1 MAKKSSNKKKAK
13 IKSRPAPKPVQ
24 SPKQRRMGYLV
35 LLLLLPIAG
44 GIIYST
50 IPSKPKVG
58 PQFIKE
64 GELQFLLAERDSI
77 VEEIDIEIADTPDTR
92 TQGLMWRR
100 SMEDNQGMLFIME
113 ENEPQSFWM
122 LNTYISLDII
132 YVNEHKE
139 IVSIQANTT
148 PQSTQSVPSGAAAKY
163 VVEVN
168 AGFAAE
174 HGLEVGDR
182 IDW

>member
-1 MAKKSSNKKKAK
+1 MAKKSSKKKSSSK
-13 IKSRPAPKPVQ
+13 TRPTPKPVQ

-64 GELQFLLAERDSI
+64 GELQFLLAEKDSVI
-77 VEEIDIEIADTPDTR
+77 REIDIEIADTPDTR

-100 SMEDNQGMLFIME
+100 SMEDEQGMLFIME
-113 ENEPQSFWM
+113 DNEPQSFWM

-132 YVNEHKE
+132 YVNENKE
-139 IVSIQANTT
+139 IVAIRANTT
-148 PQSTQSVPSGAAAKY
+148 PQSTQSVPSGAPAKY

>member
-1 MAKKSSNKKKAK
+1 MAKRKKGNSKK
-13 IKSRPAPKPVQ
+13 NRPPSPVQ
-24 SPKQRRMGYLV
+24 TPRQKRMGYL
-35 LLLLLPIAG
+35 LLLLLFPIAG

-50 IPSKPKVG
+50 IPKKPKVG

-64 GELQFLLAERDSI
+64 GELQFLAAEKDSVI
-77 VEEIDIEIADTPDTR
+77 QAIDIEIADTPDTR

-100 SMEDNQGMLFIME
+100 TMEEKQGMLFIME

-122 LNTYISLDII
+122 LNTYLSLDII
-132 YVNEHKE
+132 YVNEDQE

-148 PQSTQSVPSGAAAKY
+148 PQSTQSVPSGAPAKY

-168 AGFAAE
+168 AGFCE
-174 HGLEVGDR
+174 RFGLQVGDR
-182 IDW
+182 IRW

>member
-1 MAKKSSNKKKAK
+1 MAKKSSGKRTKAK
-13 IKSRPAPKPVQ
+13 ARPQPKPIQ
-24 SPKQRRMGYLV
+24 SPKQKRMGYIL

-64 GELQFLLAERDSI
+64 GELQFLLAEKDSVI
-77 VEEIDIEIADTPDTR
+77 QEIDIEIADTPDTR
-92 TQGLMWRR
+92 TQGLMWRK
-100 SMEDNQGMLFIME
+100 SMEDDQGMLFIME
-113 ENEPQSFWM
+113 DNEPQSFWM

-132 YVNEHKE
+132 YVNENKE
-139 IVSIQANTT
+139 IVSIRANTT
-148 PQSTQSVPSGAAAKY
+148 PQSTDSVPSGAPAKY

-168 AGFAAE
+168 AGYAAE